1 MAKIM
6 ERGMLLPIG
15 RDDQNNIRFA
25 TPEFVMGLMNAFKMP
40 GQVYRGERKPTQE
53 DALEFALNMAGLGQA
68 TKFIG
73 PLAKESGAVLAM
85 NAPVR
90 STAAPLSEA
99 AQVNKL
105 IADNKNKFNT
115 KDFYEFSRKKFRQ
128 KYMDEFDNDPSMQ
141 FMSLMHSSKRPDLTL
156 DNFNFGSSKTKD
168 FSDDL
173 KHKGIAPDPVFA
185 QWQGGIFAKQVED
198 ADNFLTDPY
207 YKNYLNRYIVTSGF
221 KKPPLGP
228 GGMNLERR
236 AGAPM
241 SQKMGLRRRNR
252 DGTITV
258 IPTTKVP
265 MDEYFIPERAIKD
278 TGGIDKVYSLENVT
292 DYLRSLK

>member
-1 MAKIM
+1 
-6 ERGMLLPIG
+6 
-15 RDDQNNIRFA
+15 
-25 TPEFVMGLMNAFKMP
+25 
-40 GQVYRGERKPTQE
+40 
-53 DALEFALNMAGLGQA
+53 MAGLGQA

-73 PLAKESGAVLAM
+73 PLAKESGAVLTM

-128 KYMDEFDNDPSMQ
+128 KYMDEFDNDPSMH

-168 FSDDL
+168 FSDAL

-185 QWQGGIFAKQVED
+185 KGQGGIFAKQVAE

-207 YKNYLNRYIVTSGF
+207 YKNYLKLT
-221 KKPPLGP
+221 
-228 GGMNLERR
+228 
-236 AGAPM
+236 
-241 SQKMGLRRRNR
+241 
-252 DGTITV
+252 
-258 IPTTKVP
+258 
-265 MDEYFIPERAIKD
+265 
-278 TGGIDKVYSLENVT
+278 
-292 DYLRSLK
+292 LKYN